1 MNLLLTSMLCLTVAL
16 LLLWGMLA
24 PARIYQLPFLVGVM
38 AMSFLLP
45 QLPGLMDDRFL
56 PPGAYERM
64 VAFTILCLAA
74 AWLGWSS
81 TKKPVGFLRW
91 TFAER
96 RVLIVS
102 AALSVIGA
110 YFYFKLSRLPGDHVF
125 GVQMSGVTVI
135 YLFVARLMTYGLAL
149 GVICLARRTSLL
161 ALAIVAFDLVFY
173 LDRIVVTGKRAE
185 AIELVA
191 IFAVAFWFHRG
202 WLAPRMVALAGVLL
216 GTFLMNSMG
225 DYRAIT
231 RANSGPIWQ
240 EITQIDVSANFQATL
255 KEGGLEVRNAILRI
269 DHAASSLEF
278 DYGKFHWNRLV
289 FNYVPSQLVGETIKH
304 SLMLRVPPMARDYNA
319 MVGTTETG
327 MADAFQSFWY
337 FGALKFFLISYLLA
351 RLWASAG
358 EGQAA
363 GQLLYMLSV
372 VPAMHVVSHQ
382 TDWVIMAW
390 VHMVLFLVPSLAL
403 AVIPKRNVRHIEPA
417 PPFPGR
423 LVHP

>member
-1 MNLLLTSMLCLTVAL
+1 MNVLLTCVLCLTVAL

-24 PARIYQLPFLVGVM
+24 PGRIYQLPFLVGVM
-38 AMSFLLP
+38 AVSFLLP
-45 QLPGLMDDRFL
+45 QLPGLMDDPFL

-74 AWLGWSS
+74 TWFGWSS
-81 TKKPVGFLRW
+81 THKPVAFLRRN
-91 TFAER
+91 FGER
-96 RVLIVS
+96 RLLIVS
-102 AALSVIGA
+102 AVLSLIGA
-110 YFYFKLSRLPGDHVF
+110 YFYFKLSRLPGDMVV
-125 GVQMSGVTVI
+125 GVQMSGVPVI

-149 GVICLARRTSLL
+149 GVLCLARRTSLF
-161 ALAIVAFDLVFY
+161 AFAIVAFDLVFY

-202 WLAPRMVALAGVLL
+202 WLAPRTLALAGVLL

-240 EITQIDVSANFQATL
+240 DIGQIDVAANFRATL
-255 KEGGLEVRNAILRI
+255 NEGGLEVRNAILRI
-269 DHAASSLEF
+269 DHAADTLEF

-289 FNYVPSQLVGETIKH
+289 FNYVPSQLVGETVKR
-304 SLMLRVPPMARDYNA
+304 SLMLKTPAMARDYNA
-319 MVGTTETG
+319 LTGTTETG

-337 FGALKFFLISYLLA
+337 FGALKFFLVGYLLA
-351 RLWASAG
+351 RLWASAK

-363 GQLLYMLSV
+363 GQLVYMLSV

-382 TDWVIMAW
+382 TDWVVMAW

-403 AVIPKRNVRHIEPA
+403 AVVSGRRSLDTRVD
-417 PPFPGR
+417 PFAQGR
-423 LVHP
+423 IAHS

>member
-110 YFYFKLSRLPGDHVF
+110 YFYFKLSRLPGDLVV
-125 GVQMSGVTVI
+125 GVQMSGVPVI

-202 WLAPRMVALAGVLL
+202 WLAPRMVAR
-216 GTFLMNSMG
+216 
-225 DYRAIT
+225 RARISRRSSST
-231 RANSGPIWQ
+231 RDP
-240 EITQIDVSANFQATL
+240 AT
-255 KEGGLEVRNAILRI
+255 RPSSAILPPYVRTWRL
-269 DHAASSLEF
+269 AS
-278 DYGKFHWNRLV
+278 N
-289 FNYVPSQLVGETIKH
+289 
-304 SLMLRVPPMARDYNA
+304 
-319 MVGTTETG
+319 
-327 MADAFQSFWY
+327 
-337 FGALKFFLISYLLA
+337 
-351 RLWASAG
+351 
-358 EGQAA
+358 
-363 GQLLYMLSV
+363 
-372 VPAMHVVSHQ
+372 
-382 TDWVIMAW
+382 
-390 VHMVLFLVPSLAL
+390 
-403 AVIPKRNVRHIEPA
+403 PA
-417 PPFPGR
+417 PPTRSRTAATPAPPVADLTASTTSSRELSMPASMPSSAARSSFHGVREVPMTRAPAAFPIWTADVPTP
-423 LVHP
+423 LPTPWINSVSPA

>member
-1 MNLLLTSMLCLTVAL
+1 MTLVLTCLLCLTVAM

-38 AMSFLLP
+38 AGSFLLP

-56 PPGAYERM
+56 PRGAYDRM
-64 VAFTILCLAA
+64 VAFTILCLVA
-74 AWLGWSS
+74 AWLGWIS
-81 TKKPVGFLRW
+81 TRKPVAFLRGN
-91 TFAER
+91 FGER
-96 RVLIVS
+96 RLLIIA

-110 YFYFKLSRLPGDHVF
+110 YFYFKLSRLPGDMVV
-125 GVQMSGVTVI
+125 GVQMSGVPVI
-135 YLFVARLMTYGLAL
+135 YLFVARLMTYGLAIGAL
-149 GVICLARRTSLL
+149 CLARRTSLF
-161 ALAIVAFDLVFY
+161 ALSIVVFDLVFY

-185 AIELVA
+185 TVELFA

-202 WLAPRMVALAGVLL
+202 WLAPRTIILAGVLV

-231 RANSGPIWQ
+231 RENSSPIWQ
-240 EITQIDVSANFQATL
+240 DISQIDVTANFRATL

-269 DHAASSLEF
+269 DHAADSLEF

-289 FNYVPSQLVGETIKH
+289 FNYVPSQIVGEAAKR
-304 SLMLRVPPMARDYNA
+304 SLMLRTPAMARDYNA
-319 MVGTTETG
+319 LTGTTETG

-337 FGALKFFLISYLLA
+337 FGALKFFLIAYLLA
-351 RLWASAG
+351 RLWASAK

-363 GQLLYMLSV
+363 GQIVYMLSV

-403 AVIPKRNVRHIEPA
+403 AAVPA
-417 PPFPGR
+417 RRDPGAHPDPFASRR
-423 LVHP
+423 LVHS